1 VPRHRND
8 AFAARGICLLDC
20 LRKPKV
26 GRRMRDGNVAADV
39 FIGGSM
45 AYMLLIVEPVDQRDE
60 RGEVAGREVFAE
72 MVRYR
77 DTLNDRGVL
86 ISAESLATAKKGKR
100 LQVHDGKARVV
111 DGPFAEAKEM
121 IGGFFLVDCET
132 QDEALSLAAECPAAR
147 WCTIEVRKL
156 APCYE

>member
-1 VPRHRND
+1 MSKTFVDHIHRRIDIWHLFAYFSGFYNLTIRRAALSQRRVCRTRHLL
-8 AFAARGICLLDC
+8 ARLPSQAESG
-20 LRKPKV
+20 PPHA
-26 GRRMRDGNVAADV
+26 RRQRCSDV

-77 DTLNDRGVL
+77 DTLNERGVL

-111 DGPFAEAKEM
+111 DG
-121 IGGFFLVDCET
+121 
-132 QDEALSLAAECPAAR
+132 
-147 WCTIEVRKL
+147 
-156 APCYE
+156 

>member
-1 VPRHRND
+1 
-8 AFAARGICLLDC
+8 
-20 LRKPKV
+20 
-26 GRRMRDGNVAADV
+26 MRDGNRCSDV

-77 DTLNDRGVL
+77 NTLEERGVL
-86 ISAESLATAKKGKR
+86 ISGESLATAKKGKR
-100 LQVHDGKARVV
+100 LQVQDGKVRVV
-111 DGPFAEAKEM
+111 DGPFAEVKEM
-121 IGGFFLVDCET
+121 IGGFFLVNCET
-132 QDEALSLAAECPAAR
+132 QDEALALAAECPAAR

-156 APCYE
+156 GPCFE

>member
-1 VPRHRND
+1 
-8 AFAARGICLLDC
+8 
-20 LRKPKV
+20 
-26 GRRMRDGNVAADV
+26 
-39 FIGGSM
+39 M

-60 RGEVAGREVFAE
+60 RGEVAGRAVFDE

-77 DTLNDRGVL
+77 DSLNERGVL
-86 ISAESLATAKKGKR
+86 ISGESLSTAKKGQR
-100 LQVHDGKARVV
+100 LQVRDGKARVV

-132 QDEALSLAAECPAAR
+132 QDEAVALAAECPAAQ

-156 APCYE
+156 GPCYE